1 MDAAAQYDVVIAGGA
16 AMGSSLAWHLAS
28 NPAFSGTVAVVERD
42 PTYAASA
49 SALSA
54 ASIRQQ
60 FSNPVNIALSLYGIG
75 FLRAVGEHLA
85 VDGERPDIGL
95 HEGGYLYLASAEGA
109 GLLAEHHALQRSM
122 GADMEWLDHAALA
135 NRLSWLATHDI
146 AAGNRGRTGEGWFD
160 GWSLLQAFRRAAR
173 ARGVVYLAD
182 EVAGIERTATRIEAV
197 RLRSGGRIAC
207 GTLVN
212 CAGAS
217 GADVAAMVGID
228 IPVRAKRRFVFTFHC
243 RAALPDFPL
252 LIDTSGAYVRPE
264 GRPGAEGQL
273 YLCGASPSAE
283 ADPDWDD
290 AGPDAN
296 PVDWSFFEET
306 VWPALAARVP
316 AFEAIRPGRA
326 WSGPYDM
333 NLLDANAILGPAVG
347 LPNFLLCNGF
357 SGHGLQHCAG
367 VGRAL
372 AEHIVHGRYRSLDI
386 TELGHAR
393 IVANRPFRERNVI

>member
-1 MDAAAQYDVVIAGGA
+1 MDAGARYDVVIVGGA
-16 AMGSSLAWHLAS
+16 AMGSSLAWHLARD
-28 NPAFSGTVAVVERD
+28 PAFSGTIAVIERD

-60 FSNPVNIALSLYGIG
+60 FSNPVNIALSLYGID
-75 FLRAVGEHLA
+75 FLRAAGDHLA
-85 VDGERPDIGL
+85 VDGEKPEIGL
-95 HEGGYLYLASAEGA
+95 TEGGYLYLASEEGA
-109 GLLAEHHALQRSM
+109 GLLEELHALQRGM
-122 GADMEWLDHAALA
+122 GADMEWLDKAALTS
-135 NRLSWLATHDI
+135 RLPWLATQGI

-173 ARGVVYLAD
+173 ARGVTYLAD
-182 EVAGIERTATRIEAV
+182 EVAGIERSAGRVEAV
-197 RLRSGGRIAC
+197 RTRSGGRIAC

-212 CAGAS
+212 CAGAR
-217 GADVAAMVGID
+217 GADVAAMAGID
-228 IPVRAKRRFVFTFHC
+228 IPVRAKRRYVFTFHC
-243 RAALPDFPL
+243 REALPDFPL
-252 LIDTSGAYVRPE
+252 LIDVSGVYARPE
-264 GRPGAEGQL
+264 GKPGPEGQL
-273 YLCGASPSAE
+273 YLCGASPAAE
-283 ADPDWDD
+283 ADPDWEDG
-290 AGPDAN
+290 GPDAN

-333 NLLDANAILGPAVG
+333 NLLDANAILGPVEG

-372 AEHIVHGRYRSLDI
+372 AEQIVHGRYLTLDLA
-386 TELGHAR
+386 ELGHAR